1 VRSNIPSRK
10 LLVVLLAVGLVG
22 STVAFAA
29 TSTVAPSQDAEQDS
43 TVAPSH
49 EGDEQATTYVRV
61 VHASPD
67 APAVDVRVENETVL
81 SNVSFG
87 DVSDYLELE
96 SGTYNVSIVT
106 ADEDETVVLDTN
118 VTFEP
123 RTVTTLAASGE
134 ISEDTDATEG
144 EETNE
149 TESEE
154 TTTTESEDT
163 NETESED
170 TNETESEETTT
181 TESEETNETESEET
195 TTTEGEETNETEGE
209 DTSPMLDATLF
220 NDNAFTPVN
229 NSSAISVVHLSP
241 DAPAVD
247 VTAANGSV
255 VLADNVTFQNASDYV
270 TVPAGNYTVE
280 VRAATAANNGSVVA
294 TADVSLERGQAYSA
308 LALGYVDAENAAA
321 DAPFEVALVE
331 DATLTIQLPSADDP
345 MNETTS
351 NETTSNETTVPTTE
365 TTTPTPNVTIPENLT
380 VSPNG
385 SVSPPLP

>member
-1 VRSNIPSRK
+1 MRSNIPSRK

-144 EETNE
+144 EE
-149 TESEE
+149 
-154 TTTTESEDT
+154 
-163 NETESED
+163 

>member
-1 VRSNIPSRK
+1 MKRGETWNYSSAPITKIQPFSVRTVRSKIPSRK

-22 STVAFAA
+22 STVALA
-29 TSTVAPSQDAEQDS
+29 TTS

-49 EGDEQATTYVRV
+49 ETDEQDSTYVRV

-96 SGTYNVSIVT
+96 AGTYNVSIVT
-106 ADEDETVVLDTN
+106 AGNNETVVLDTN

-134 ISEDTDATEG
+134 V
-144 EETNE
+144 
-149 TESEE
+149 
-154 TTTTESEDT
+154 SEDT
-163 NETESED
+163 NA
-170 TNETESEETTT
+170 
-181 TESEETNETESEET
+181 
-195 TTTEGEETNETEGE
+195 TEGE
-209 DTSPMLDATLF
+209 DTNATLGATAF

-255 VLADNVTFQNASDYV
+255 VLAENVTFQNASDYV

-308 LALGYVDAENAAA
+308 LALGYVDAENASA

-331 DATLTIQLPSADDP
+331 DATLTLQLPSADEP
-345 MNETTS
+345 MNETTG
-351 NETTSNETTVPTTE
+351 NETTGNETTDDETTDDETTDDETTDDE
-365 TTTPTPNVTIPENLT
+365 TTTSTPNVTIQNVT
-380 VSPNG
+380 VTQNT